1 MDFVD
6 NYNKPLSEPEYKFDE
21 DRKLKSTLKY
31 IQSTYDKHYSMGSI
45 QSTEFIAD
53 SGHIEG
59 FCIGNII
66 KYAQRYG
73 KKEGEGNAEI
83 DTALRLARR
92 QNLPF
97 FFAPRKV
104 APPKRAALPRQAAA
118 QSDLKTLLEAF
129 DIPEPVL

>member
-1 MDFVD
+1 MTESEEFRKWFKDSYGLEHPTSSNPFGTRSADEKTEMDFID

-21 DRKLKSTLKY
+21 DRKLKATLKY
-31 IQSTYDKHYSMGSI
+31 IKSTYDKHYSMGSI

-73 KKEGEGNAEI
+73 KKVGEDKSDNLKKI
-83 DTALRLARR
+83 IHYALIAM
-92 QNLPF
+92 
-97 FFAPRKV
+97 K
-104 APPKRAALPRQAAA
+104 
-118 QSDLKTLLEAF
+118 
-129 DIPEPVL
+129 

>member
-1 MDFVD
+1 MSESKEFKKWFKESYGLDYKAHNKHLGMSYTGDPKDLVD

-31 IQSTYDKHYSMGSI
+31 IQSTYNKHYSMGSI

-73 KKEGEGNAEI
+73 KKVGESRNDNLKKI
-83 DTALRLARR
+83 IHYALIAM
-92 QNLPF
+92 
-97 FFAPRKV
+97 K
-104 APPKRAALPRQAAA
+104 
-118 QSDLKTLLEAF
+118 
-129 DIPEPVL
+129 

>member
-1 MDFVD
+1 MTETHEFKKWFKDNYGLDYKGHKLSDRKDFVD

-73 KKEGEGNAEI
+73 KKTGESKSDNLKKI
-83 DTALRLARR
+83 IHYALIAM
-92 QNLPF
+92 
-97 FFAPRKV
+97 K
-104 APPKRAALPRQAAA
+104 
-118 QSDLKTLLEAF
+118 
-129 DIPEPVL
+129 